1 MVTMINWED
10 YNYNQEVCIQILNN
24 GEIDNV
30 TVKLLEYGWHEHGRI
45 KITAIVEILNSSDEK
60 KWHIGAKME
69 LPIKTDGEIS
79 FIMLEHTNY
88 VPRHKTIHKGEI
100 IAFDNNDI

>member
-1 MVTMINWED
+1 MINWED
-10 YNYNQEVCIQILNN
+10 YKYNEEVCLRILSE
-24 GEIDNV
+24 GSVDE
-30 TVKLLEYGWHEHGRI
+30 TSVKLLEYGWHAHGRI
-45 KITAIVEILNSSDEK
+45 KITAIVEILKSSNES

-100 IAFDNNDI
+100 VALCDIK